1 MPGSATRPD
10 QTPGFSPAP
19 KPKPRL
25 FEQPDTHNRV
35 AQLRQSHAA
44 GVPVQVQIGDL
55 LDTGALTDETLSDR
69 VMESATIGMSP
80 AEAAAFKDILKQ
92 QGRGL
97 PFKLSD
103 PQLKEQLHQH
113 RDSQGNVTL
122 HLSADSLVTYQD
134 YLSSIRERRE
144 RASDNQGA
152 INGTIGQRSPF
163 INETVNINA
172 RDPNSIFEKAEQR
185 IGPDRVMVTYKT
197 NHATEHATAA
207 EASPD
212 AGTIVEDKA
221 ISELGP
227 QDYNKM
233 VATPL
238 RVGGL
243 LAALDKGQI
252 NKQQFLDDLR
262 YRQMAELGFDQQS
275 IEAYKSAYGKE
286 PIWTFAD
293 QGAISK
299 KGSKVTPYEGTSPD
313 QIIERI
319 RKNGGIYDGQMAVPH
334 FLHFK
339 QFLANNDPDLLP
351 HEAQSQD
358 TFDPESTAQLAAAL
372 SATTGM
378 DYDKAHDRVL
388 QGLTAVG
395 NFGRGMLTTASGAVK
410 GAGLIGETLF
420 TENRPSSWLQEKGS
434 ELQQWSQ
441 EHTNADPRYENFI
454 TKDLAT
460 GAGSMFT
467 FMAAG
472 LGAQT
477 VGMPQW
483 LASATVGA
491 ASQSAEVYDDARQR
505 GMSHEQAMQ
514 LAKWGAL
521 IGTSEALGMGRLLDK
536 LPANGFFAK
545 AVAVLSET
553 LEEGAQE
560 FGQNAATNYL
570 FDKPLV
576 DGEALRAGAVGALL
590 GFAGGA
596 AHEALSGEHGA
607 SHHEGEQESPIPN
620 LPLEQYTGFVER
632 LSQVTGY
639 PKEAIPRPH
648 SPGSAARPAARL
660 RDAPAARWLVD
671 VRAIARRTPWRHPD
685 GRRWQDGIPRDHRAG
700 RPAERRRA

>member
-1 MPGSATRPD
+1 MGQQVDFDFDGAFQKLQDAFRQKYGRDFTITGQGSTPMHRRLSAGRARDIRSRDLSDDEQQFIISQSKALGLDVVDQSRHLLPGASGPHIHVGKYLRNSPARRATAPQSVRSKPAGVKPPPVADYKDALDSILSDYGVAERAAQQPAAPPAPPADERITPEASLTDANSQQINNTKIVDSGRDSAKQTPAAPARPEPPATELIEPGQGEPPADYARQLDSILSDYGVSEPPPAPGSATRPDQTGFPNPQNADQLMPGSATRPD

-434 ELQQWSQ
+434 
-441 EHTNADPRYENFI
+441 R
-454 TKDLAT
+454 AT
-460 GAGSMFT
+460 
-467 FMAAG
+467 
-472 LGAQT
+472 T
-477 VGMPQW
+477 V
-483 LASATVGA
+483 V
-491 ASQSAEVYDDARQR
+491 
-505 GMSHEQAMQ
+505 
-514 LAKWGAL
+514 
-521 IGTSEALGMGRLLDK
+521 
-536 LPANGFFAK
+536 
-545 AVAVLSET
+545 
-553 LEEGAQE
+553 
-560 FGQNAATNYL
+560 
-570 FDKPLV
+570 
-576 DGEALRAGAVGALL
+576 AGAY
-590 GFAGGA
+590 
-596 AHEALSGEHGA
+596 
-607 SHHEGEQESPIPN
+607 Q
-620 LPLEQYTGFVER
+620 R
-632 LSQVTGY
+632 
-639 PKEAIPRPH
+639 
-648 SPGSAARPAARL
+648 
-660 RDAPAARWLVD
+660 
-671 VRAIARRTPWRHPD
+671 
-685 GRRWQDGIPRDHRAG
+685 
-700 RPAERRRA
+700 